1 MYRMDLWLSWIK
13 SLKLTWLE
21 IRLKNA
27 ILGFFRDFGIISF
40 GAQNHGLGPKICKY
54 VLWHQKQSCRGW
66 NLDQFCH
73 QGQPSSIFGSKVMG
87 RQSLTYFLAP
97 NWERRPFGT
106 IFHCHPKK
114 ISIGCQSDNF
124 DPRRSAHG
132 SSESLC
138 PKFSETHVEM
148 VSIFKILGASPLRS
162 QVILAPNWERQPF
175 GTIFD
180 IVFPPYSWT
189 QDPGSVGPLA
199 MFLSLK
205 VPFSW
210 VNISTLLVWN
220 QVYAHV
226 TKVLLMCKTE
236 QYWPAGHCL
245 LCQAPGAGRFPQ
257 L

>member
-1 MYRMDLWLSWIK
+1 MGGNR
-13 SLKLTWLE
+13 LE
-21 IRLKNA
+21 NLQF
-27 ILGFFRDFGIISF
+27 LGFFGDFGIISYS
-40 GAQNHGLGPKICKY
+40 AQNHGLGPKICKY

-106 IFHCHPKK
+106 IFHCRPKE

-148 VSIFKILGASPLRS
+148 VSIFKILGASLLQS
-162 QVILAPNWERQPF
+162 HVILAPNWELK
-175 GTIFD
+175 TL
-180 IVFPPYSWT
+180 
-189 QDPGSVGPLA
+189 GPLGPLQC
-199 MFLSLK
+199 FSVWK
-205 VPFSW
+205 FPFHESTYQLCW
-210 VNISTLLVWN
+210 CEIRFTLMLQKYSSCAKQSNIDRPGTVCFVRHREPAVFSKIFNKEISTTLVMN
-220 QVYAHV
+220 I
-226 TKVLLMCKTE
+226 
-236 QYWPAGHCL
+236 CL
-245 LCQAPGAGRFPQ
+245 H
-257 L
+257 